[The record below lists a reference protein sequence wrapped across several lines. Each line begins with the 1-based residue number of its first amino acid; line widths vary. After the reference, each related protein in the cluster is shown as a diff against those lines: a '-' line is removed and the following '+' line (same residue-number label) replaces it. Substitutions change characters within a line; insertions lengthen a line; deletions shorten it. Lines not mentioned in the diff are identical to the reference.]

1 MTDAFDSVATGEAP
15 PEKPRRNWARYWRI
29 RITAGVALMF
39 VALAVFFAVIDSPI
53 GHRFIADSLSRY
65 APASGLRIE
74 VGRIEGSVLD
84 EAILRDVRFSDPEGV
99 FARVPEVEL
108 AWKPFAWFTSGLDVR
123 RLVFRRGEL
132 MRMPAL
138 NPGDPDAPILPNFD
152 IRIDRLEFDA
162 LTVGP
167 QIAGEA
173 RRVNLLGRARIA
185 DGRAKIAI
193 DSALGGADRLAARL
207 DMAPADNRF
216 DLEIDYRAPAG
227 GVLAGMVGAR
237 EDLRAV
243 VTGDGDWRRWDG
255 RLLVRRGGDTF
266 AAFRLSN
273 RAGRYGALGR
283 IYPGD
288 LLTGLAARAVGEGV
302 SLRAE
307 GTLRNRVVDGAARF
321 KGRGLAGDVRGTVDL
336 AENRFDDVIARLR
349 LRDPALLGGDLRLRG
364 MTARLVFDGAFRG
377 SAVGYEAAADRVTLG
392 ALRLSRVRARGT
404 GMLEDGRLTVP
415 VRLMAGAIATGV
427 APLDRQLRGAVLT
440 GTLVHS
446 DGQLT
451 ADALRLAG
459 PGIDAR
465 LALRGD
471 LRRGLYAL
479 SGPVAAAG
487 VPLANLGTVNM
498 RGDIAATLGG
508 PRKWTLNAA
517 LDGRMARITNAA
529 LRNIAGPPIAFSG
542 RVELAAG
549 APILIRTARID
560 ARDVDLSL
568 TGRRA
573 LDGTVTV
580 SGTGRHVRFGAFEI
594 ESSIV
599 GNGPSAVLVFADPY
613 PAAGLRDVRVA
624 VNPSEDGFRIETEGQ
639 SLLGRFDGVLDLL
652 AMRGGGT
659 AIGVQRLSIS
669 DTDVTG
675 QLRLLP
681 GGVAGELALSG
692 GGVSGTVGLS
702 PDAAGQGID
711 AALRLR
717 NARFAGAVPIQVRT
731 ANIRIDGTLGDD
743 ATLDAAINAQGISRA
758 DIFIGRLAAEGRL
771 RDGAGDFRARI
782 AGRRGSRFALRVAG
796 DVSRERI
803 AVGARGRYAGRDI
816 SMPRRAVLLRRDGAS
831 GTQWEL
837 QRSQIDFAG
846 GRLQVEG
853 QLGEV
858 NAITLKLADMPMSV
872 GDLLISDL
880 GLGGTASGVVT
891 YRDMPG
897 EAPTGRARLLFDD
910 LTRSGLVLTSR
921 PVDLAVVAE
930 LSAGRFETR
939 AVIRE
944 NGNRS
949 GRLQARIDDLPAS
962 GAVIDRLRAGRLTGQ
977 ARYRGPADAIWRL
990 VAVELFDLTGEVRIA
1005 ANMRGTF
1012 DDPQLRGTI
1021 RSDDLRMQSALTGT
1035 DIDGLALR
1043 GNFDGSVLRIGR
1055 FSGRAGNGGTVAGS
1069 GTIDLS
1075 DITERGVGMD
1085 IRIAA
1090 QQAQLLR
1097 RDEIGAV
1104 VTGPMRIVARD
1115 NRGTIAGRLRVESG
1129 RWQLGRASAAQSLPS
1144 VATREI
1150 NLPADQQAA
1159 RSRMGPWRYLIDV
1172 RADDR
1177 FTVTGL
1183 GLDSE
1188 WEADVRIRGT
1198 TAAPRL
1204 YGEAELVRGG
1214 YQFSGQRFELERGR
1228 IQFTGENPPDPQLNV
1243 LAVADVEDIDA
1254 RIAISGSAL
1263 APQIA
1268 FSSVPALPEE
1278 EVLSRLLFGDSIA
1291 NISAAEA
1298 LQLGSAVAA
1307 LQGGGSGLDPINRL
1321 RSAIG
1326 LDRLRI
1332 VGADE
1337 ALGRG
1342 TSVAAG
1348 EYLGRNLYVE
1358 LITDGR
1364 GYSASALEYRVT
1376 GWLSLLASVSSI
1388 GYNSVGAEVSRDY

>member
-1 MTDAFDSVATGEAP
+1 MVEEAV
-15 PEKPRRNWARYWRI
+15 PEKSRRNWARYWRI

-39 VALAVFFAVIDSPI
+39 VAVAAFFAVIDSPI
-53 GHRFIADSLSRY
+53 GHRFIVDSLSRY

-108 AWKPFAWFTSGLDVR
+108 AWKPFAWFTNGLDVR
-123 RLVFRRGEL
+123 RLIFRRGEL

-138 NPGDPDAPILPNFD
+138 NPGDPDAPIVPNFD
-152 IRIDRLEFDA
+152 IRIDRLKFDA

-173 RRVNLLGRARIA
+173 RRVNLLGQARIT
-185 DGRAKIAI
+185 DGRARIAI

-207 DMAPADNRF
+207 DMAEADNRF

-227 GVLAGMVGAR
+227 GLLAGMVGAR

-255 RLLVRRGGDTF
+255 RLLIRRGGDTF

-288 LLTGLAARAVGEGV
+288 LLTGLPARAAGEAV

-307 GTLRNRVVDGAARF
+307 GTLRNSIVDGAARF
-321 KGRGLAGDVRGTVDL
+321 KGRGLRGDVRGAVDL
-336 AENRFDDVIARLR
+336 AENRFDGLVARLR

-364 MTARLVFDGAFRG
+364 MTARLAFDGAFRG

-404 GMLEDGRLTVP
+404 GMLENGRLTVP
-415 VRLMAGAIATGV
+415 LRLMAGGIATGV
-427 APLDRQLRGAVLT
+427 VPLDRQLRGAVLT

-451 ADALRLAG
+451 AEALRLAG

-471 LRRGLYAL
+471 MRRGLYAL
-479 SGPVAAAG
+479 SGPVAADG
-487 VPLANLGTVNM
+487 VPFANLGTVNV

-517 LDGRMARITNAA
+517 LNGRMARITNAA
-529 LRNIAGPPIAFSG
+529 LRNIAGPPVRFSG
-542 RVELAAG
+542 RLELAAG
-549 APILIRTARID
+549 QPILIRTARID

-573 LDGTVTV
+573 LDGTVTL
-580 SGTGRHVRFGAFEI
+580 SGTGRHIRFGAFEI

-599 GNGPSAVLVFADPY
+599 GSGPSAVLVFASPY
-613 PAAGLRDVRVA
+613 APAGLRDVRVA

-639 SLLGRFDGVLDLL
+639 SLLGMFDGVLDVL
-652 AMRGGGT
+652 ALPGGGT
-659 AIGVQRLSIS
+659 AIAVQRLTIS
-669 DTDVTG
+669 DTGVTG

-681 GGVAGELALSG
+681 GGVAGELAVSG
-692 GGVSGTVGLS
+692 GGVSGTLALS
-702 PDAAGQGID
+702 PDAAGQGEQGVD

-717 NARFAGAVPIQVRT
+717 NARFAGVVPIEVRT
-731 ANIRIDGTLGDD
+731 ANIRIDGTMGDD
-743 ATLDAAINAQGISRA
+743 ATLDAAINAQGISRG

-771 RDGAGDFRARI
+771 RNGAGDFRARI

-816 SMPRRAVLLRRDGAS
+816 SMPRRAVLLRRDGPG

-846 GRLQVEG
+846 GRLQAEG
-853 QLGEV
+853 QLGGV

-962 GAVIDRLRAGRLTGQ
+962 GAVVDRLRAGRLSGQ

-1005 ANMRGTF
+1005 ANMRGTL

-1035 DIDGLALR
+1035 DIDAIDLR
-1043 GNFDGSVLRIGR
+1043 GNFDGSILRIGR
-1055 FSGRAGNGGTVAGS
+1055 FSGRAGNGGTVSGS

-1075 DITERGVGMD
+1075 NIAQRGVGLD

-1097 RDEIGAV
+1097 RDEISAV
-1104 VTGPMRIVARD
+1104 VTGPMRILARD
-1115 NRGTIAGRLRVESG
+1115 NRGTIAGRLRVDRG
-1129 RWQLGRASAAQSLPS
+1129 RWQLGRASAAQSLPN

-1177 FTVTGL
+1177 FAVTGL

-1198 TAAPRL
+1198 IAAPRL

-1376 GWLSLLASVSSI
+1376 SWLSLLASVSSI